1 MQDRS
6 DAKVKKIRALV
17 TLARAVFVIWLGAVK
32 ELSNLV
38 IKELVFWEE
47 GNINYRALADD

>member
-6 DAKVKKIRALV
+6 DAEVKKIRALV